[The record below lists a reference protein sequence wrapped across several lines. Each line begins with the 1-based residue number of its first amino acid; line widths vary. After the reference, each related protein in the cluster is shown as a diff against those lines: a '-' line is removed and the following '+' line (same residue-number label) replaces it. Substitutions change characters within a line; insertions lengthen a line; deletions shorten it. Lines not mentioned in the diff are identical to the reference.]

1 MNQLSQSKKFTAI
14 KQIVLL
20 DFDNISFASNFVNFL
35 HFQQKQMTSELF
47 KNSNHN

>member
-1 MNQLSQSKKFTAI
+1 MNQLSQSKKSLPSNN
-14 KQIVLL
+14 LL